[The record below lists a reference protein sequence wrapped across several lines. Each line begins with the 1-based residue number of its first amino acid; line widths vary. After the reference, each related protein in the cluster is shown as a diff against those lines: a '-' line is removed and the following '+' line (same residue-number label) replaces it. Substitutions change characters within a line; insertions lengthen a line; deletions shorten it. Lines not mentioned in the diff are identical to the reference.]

1 MNLHFYL
8 MRHRK
13 AYLNWMINI
22 NVKITRIKLPEE
34 NTGENL
40 RDLWLNNSILP
51 REQKKK
57 NR

>member
-51 REQKKK
+51 REQQKK